1 MNFLGHSMISLEID
15 EKYGKK
21 TLYGNFAGDFY
32 KGVIE
37 KINLPDEL
45 KEGLVLHRMI
55 DSISDKQENY
65 LDVLLIRKFGIFKG
79 IVSDMFIDHFLSRN
93 FYRLFNENINDIET
107 KILYNINQNSQYF
120 SEDFKNTFKWI
131 NSERILSGYGD
142 IDILKRAFYGLSRR
156 IRKGEI
162 LNFAVEELKKNY
174 NIFEENSIKE
184 FEYVKKESI
193 NKFLNK
199 Y

>member
-1 MNFLGHSMISLEID
+1 MNFLAHSLISLEID
-15 EKYGKK
+15 EQENKK

-45 KEGLVLHRMI
+45 KEGLILHRMI

-65 LDVLLIRKFGIFKG
+65 LDELLSRKFGIFKG

-107 KILYNINQNSQYF
+107 KILYSINQNSQYF

>member
-21 TLYGNFAGDFY
+21 TLYGNFVGDFY

-55 DSISDKQENY
+55 DSISDRQENY
-65 LDVLLIRKFGIFKG
+65 LDDLLSRKFGIFKG

>member
-37 KINLPDEL
+37 EINLPDEL

-65 LDVLLIRKFGIFKG
+65 LDDLLSRKFGIFKG

-107 KILYNINQNSQYF
+107 KILYNINQSSQYF

>member
-37 KINLPDEL
+37 EINLPDEL

-65 LDVLLIRKFGIFKG
+65 LDELLSRKFGIFKG

-107 KILYNINQNSQYF
+107 KILYNINQSSQYF

-131 NSERILSGYGD
+131 NSERILSGYGN

>member
-1 MNFLGHSMISLEID
+1 
-15 EKYGKK
+15 
-21 TLYGNFAGDFY
+21 
-32 KGVIE
+32 
-37 KINLPDEL
+37 
-45 KEGLVLHRMI
+45 MI

-65 LDVLLIRKFGIFKG
+65 LDVLLSRKFGIFKG

>member
-45 KEGLVLHRMI
+45 KEGLILHRMI
-55 DSISDKQENY
+55 DSISDRQENY
-65 LDVLLIRKFGIFKG
+65 LDDLLSRKFGIFKG
-79 IVSDMFIDHFLSRN
+79 IVSDMFIDHFLSGN
-93 FYRLFNENINDIET
+93 FYRLFNKNINDIET
-107 KILYNINQNSQYF
+107 KILYSISQNSQYF

-142 IDILKRAFYGLSRR
+142 INILKRAFYGLSRR

>member
-1 MNFLGHSMISLEID
+1 
-15 EKYGKK
+15 
-21 TLYGNFAGDFY
+21 
-32 KGVIE
+32 
-37 KINLPDEL
+37 
-45 KEGLVLHRMI
+45 
-55 DSISDKQENY
+55 
-65 LDVLLIRKFGIFKG
+65 
-79 IVSDMFIDHFLSRN
+79 MFIDHFLSRN

>member
-37 KINLPDEL
+37 EINLPDEL

-65 LDVLLIRKFGIFKG
+65 LDDLLSRKFGIFKG

-131 NSERILSGYGD
+131 NSERILSGYGN

>member
-15 EKYGKK
+15 EKYGKT

-37 KINLPDEL
+37 EINLPDEL

-65 LDVLLIRKFGIFKG
+65 LDDLLSRKFGIFKG

-131 NSERILSGYGD
+131 NSERILSGYGN